1 MTDEADNDFRPY
13 IKNAH
18 DIMSVKDSDIKGGA
32 KQGAWQ
38 FAKAWGSE

>member
-1 MTDEADNDFRPY
+1 MTFVHIY
-13 IKNAH
+13 KNAH
-18 DIMSVKDSDIKGGA
+18 DIMSVKDSEVKGA